1 MRWKVIEGPTSF
13 YVILRHPRVVWSIH
27 EVRDI
32 WTIMERSGV
41 FWIMVQ
47 GEKKWK
53 KVNKVHNTPYGGH
66 DNETVPDCSKN
77 CSISQGTD
85 KDHSKDYTLVF
96 WVIYIMLRCVLTHWL
111 FSVITLWTIHLCLMD
126 YWVAWAIPP
135 YCGGPFIRTGPLSHT
150 VTPCHHPIL
159 EGPYDFWNVV
169 SHRF

>member
-1 MRWKVIEGPTSF
+1 MKRQSSHLGRVI
-13 YVILRHPRVVWSIH
+13 
-27 EVRDI
+27 
-32 WTIMERSGV
+32 
-41 FWIMVQ
+41 
-47 GEKKWK
+47 
-53 KVNKVHNTPYGGH
+53 GGH
-66 DNETVPDCSKN
+66 YLAPDVIDPWRQRRTREHSHLHSEKQCHTVDIIEEAYQVEHWHETVPDCSKN

-135 YCGGPFIRTGPLSHT
+135 YCGGPFIQTGPLSQT

-159 EGPYDFWNVV
+159 EGPYYFWNVV
-169 SHRF
+169 SHWF